1 MNDAD
6 RAAILL
12 SAAAGAA
19 LWWWWRFGPS
29 AAFAASEGGPW
40 ADLALPEFVAEDPV
54 EQPAGIVETVADA
67 WSAAENFFLP
77 VAWSMSSSNLQAF
90 LMLIR
95 TGEGTAD
102 AGGYSRLFGGGSFH
116 ELTDH
121 PRQVVKASGYTSTAA
136 GAYQIL
142 SRTWDDLRANGVDL
156 PDFTP
161 ANQDKAAVALIK
173 RRGALADVLAGRFDK
188 AIAKTNK
195 EWASLP
201 GSPYGQPTLSMQRA
215 RNVLLAFGAS
225 FEPGSIV
232 V

>member
-1 MNDAD
+1 VNEDQ
-6 RAAILL
+6 RAAVLL

-19 LWWWWRFGPS
+19 LWWWWKFAPS
-29 AAFAASEGGPW
+29 ASMVVGEGGPF
-40 ADLALPEFVAEDPV
+40 ADLVAPEFQAEDSAAPI
-54 EQPAGIVETVADA
+54 GIVETVADA

-121 PRQVVKASGYTSTAA
+121 PRQVVKAGGYTSTAA

-225 FEPGSIV
+225 FDTGSIV